1 MDRFS
6 RDSVG
11 TSGSS
16 RVQAGIQTFMANVY
30 GWMAAGLFITA
41 VVSYYVANSFTL
53 IKLIYTIPYGTLILF
68 GLQLG
73 LVWMIAGRIDKLSAE
88 VATGLFLVYSALTG
102 VSLAP
107 IFLIYTKSSIAS
119 VFAISAGTFGVMSL
133 YGYTTK

>member
-41 VVSYYVANSFTL
+41 VVSYYVSNSFTL

-88 VATGLFLVYSALTG
+88 GRTLLCVRKTYALPNE
-102 VSLAP
+102 SR
-107 IFLIYTKSSIAS
+107 Y
-119 VFAISAGTFGVMSL
+119 FA
-133 YGYTTK
+133 